1 MTKIVK
7 FFNLI
12 VGEDSTGAADFS
24 LETDHDDKEDRW

>member
-7 FFNLI
+7 LFNLI

-24 LETDHDDKEDRW
+24 LETDHDDEEDGD